1 MAYTA
6 QALNEWE
13 VACSAAAVGAARAPP
28 PPTAEVAAWQ
38 GLVSAPLMV
47 AGPQEAH
54 EEEKAAGQG
63 LAVAGAV
70 GAETM
75 ARTGS
80 ACKAAAAAEAR

>member
-1 MAYTA
+1 
-6 QALNEWE
+6 
-13 VACSAAAVGAARAPP
+13 
-28 PPTAEVAAWQ
+28 
-38 GLVSAPLMV
+38 MV